1 MTYHVN
7 IHMPANVAKI
17 DDLSVG
23 QFVAKTKTDGALKTI
38 DVYYR
43 TTSEPKTKQEK
54 FLQKLETFAQRL
66 RGFKP
71 AIQSNSLTSAFK
83 NIHQQSSQLGKN
95 FNINLIPTL
104 MKQVVDSDN
113 KEISS
118 RGTTVHVFGWTDA
131 HDLSRMV
138 DNLQ

>member
-23 QFVAKTKTDGALKTI
+23 QFVAKTKTDGAFKTI

-43 TTSEPKTKQEK
+43 PTSEPKTKQEK

-95 FNINLIPTL
+95 FNINLIPTV

-118 RGTTVHVFGWTDA
+118 RGTTVHVCGWTDA